1 MNWNSL
7 YPFYF
12 PFNKESKENDAKKCV
27 EFVDIGC
34 GYGGLLGI
42 KIFFMF
48 YYISIL

>member
-1 MNWNSL
+1 MNWSSL

-12 PFNKESKENDAKKCV
+12 PTNKEEFKEENISQKHV

-42 KIFFMF
+42 KL
-48 YYISIL
+48 S